1 MRSTYLQ
8 ETRSEFHRLASEYT
22 YLMARRPSHTFLTS
36 RGLEANCTQPIA
48 PAQSENAAPPNLG
61 GHFTNGG
68 CVNMKTTGDRDLSV
82 CLSALTSHKAKRR
95 LEPCGPLVLPSPAA
109 SCVPTAGLSGH
120 IWQHVTAAVLLH
132 PKRSCQLQLV
142 HVYTV
147 H

>member
-1 MRSTYLQ
+1 
-8 ETRSEFHRLASEYT
+8 
-22 YLMARRPSHTFLTS
+22 
-36 RGLEANCTQPIA
+36 
-48 PAQSENAAPPNLG
+48 
-61 GHFTNGG
+61 
-68 CVNMKTTGDRDLSV
+68 MKTTGDRDLSV